1 MFFFTGVAFTGV
13 EVAALVAGLAVDLG
27 GFAVVFVG
35 VGPVPVG
42 TVLAGLETPVVAPA
56 ALSFLGTLLT
66 GVEAVPVVL
75 ETAGVTLVT
84 AVPVVIAGFEAL
96 LTAVFPVDVVEAAV
110 FFKGVTTD
118 FVGVAVVTDFV
129 GVAVVAGFVSVA
141 VVAGFVSVAVV
152 AAGFVS
158 PATAGVLR
166 TGSFFCV
173 PNGVLGLGV
182 AVLVAFFTGGMGVVF
197 DAAEVV
203 ALAGVEVTDFLV
215 AGVLLAVLAT
225 LFTLARWLC
234 YHCGPRSRSATY
246 IATRPSAS

>member
-141 VVAGFVSVAVV
+141 VVA
-152 AAGFVS
+152 AGFVS

-225 LFTLARWLC
+225 LFTLAR
-234 YHCGPRSRSATY
+234 
-246 IATRPSAS
+246 